1 MSSTFL
7 LVLHTTTIEFQKVL
21 EAESTYYKLLRE
33 YWYEY
38 NFLTPTWWML
48 LLLTIITPIIW
59 WILLDKTKIFEV
71 ITYGLFLG
79 TIATILDSI
88 GTKMMLWT
96 YPIRL
101 SPYLFPQFYPYDIA
115 LVIIPYM
122 FIYQWVTH
130 TKRFIVVAIL
140 LAAFVSYV
148 AEPFFQWTGAYQ
160 TITWKHIY
168 SFVIY
173 PLIAIF
179 TKFVMIFLSKKS
191 ARNHP

>member
-1 MSSTFL
+1 MNSTFL
-7 LVLHTTTIEFQKVL
+7 MIASIEFQKVFD
-21 EAESTYYKLLRE
+21 AESSYYHLLRQ
-33 YWYEY
+33 YWYES
-38 NFLTPTWWML
+38 NFLTLTWWML
-48 LLLTIITPIIW
+48 LILTIISPIIW

-101 SPYLFPQFYPYDIA
+101 SPYLDPQFYPYDIA

-122 FIYQWVTH
+122 LIYQWITQ
-130 TKRFIVVAIL
+130 TKRFIITAIL
-140 LAAFVSYV
+140 LAAFISYV

-160 TITWKHIY
+160 TLNWKHIY
-168 SFVIY
+168 SFTIY

-179 TKFVMIFLSKKS
+179 TKFIMIYLSKKS
-191 ARNHP
+191 VRNHP

>member
-1 MSSTFL
+1 MNLSFL
-7 LVLHTTTIEFQKVL
+7 NLGNASKAYEKVL
-21 EAESTYYKLLRE
+21 EAEASYYHLLQH
-33 YWYEY
+33 YWYDY
-38 NFLTPTWWML
+38 NFSTITWWML
-48 LLLTIITPIIW
+48 ILLTFITPIIW

-79 TIATILDSI
+79 TIAAILDSI

-96 YPIRL
+96 YPVRL
-101 SPYLFPQFYPYDIA
+101 SPYLDPQYYPYDIA

-130 TKRFIVVAIL
+130 IKRFIIAAIL
-140 LAAFVSYV
+140 LAAFISFV
-148 AEPFFQWTGAYQ
+148 AEPLFQWSGVYQ
-160 TITWKHIY
+160 TFTWKHIY

-173 PLIAIF
+173 SVIAIF
-179 TKFVMIFLSKKS
+179 TKGIMIYLNKKS

>member
-1 MSSTFL
+1 MNSTFL
-7 LVLHTTTIEFQKVL
+7 VLLTASKAYEKVFQA
-21 EAESTYYKLLRE
+21 EARSYELLRQ
-33 YWYEY
+33 YWYDY

-48 LLLTIITPIIW
+48 LFLTIITPIIW
-59 WILLDKTKIFEV
+59 WFLLDKTKLFEV

-88 GTKMMLWT
+88 GTKMVFWT

-130 TKRFIVVAIL
+130 TKRFILIAIL
-140 LAAFVSYV
+140 LAAFISYV

-173 PLIAIF
+173 SLIAVL
-179 TKFVMIFLSKKS
+179 TKFIMIYLSKKS